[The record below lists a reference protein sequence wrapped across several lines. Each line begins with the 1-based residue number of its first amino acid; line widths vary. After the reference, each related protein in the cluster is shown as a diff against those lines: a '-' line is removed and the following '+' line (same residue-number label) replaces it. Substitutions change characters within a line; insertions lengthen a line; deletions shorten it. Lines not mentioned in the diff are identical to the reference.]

1 MSNYARNGNT
11 LMMLDTTSWIN
22 VSLFEDDIFALLTVM
37 PVSLRVMCL
46 PHGYKTTPYFTDF

>member
-1 MSNYARNGNT
+1 
-11 LMMLDTTSWIN
+11 MMLDTTSWIN